1 MLTEPAAAC
10 FLPVVEHAPD
20 RLARALAPQITARLE
35 AMILDGTL
43 PPGERL
49 HEQALADRLGTSRG
63 PLREALRALERE
75 GLVVSG
81 GAHRGMAVRRLE
93 AQEEAELYD
102 ARALLQG
109 FTCALLAERRTDAG
123 LAVLDGRVA
132 DMDAAIAAGDA
143 DAYYRQNL
151 DFHEAMLELAGHART
166 AGLYRS
172 LVKESLLTRR
182 RTLASPANMRD
193 SNAEHRAMV
202 DAIRARDADTARR
215 LGEAHVK
222 GGKRRWLGG
231 L

>member
-1 MLTEPAAAC
+1 MLPG
-10 FLPVVEHAPD
+10 PVEHAPD
-20 RLARALAPQITARLE
+20 RLARALAPQLTTRLE

-75 GLVVSG
+75 GLVVSA
-81 GAHRGMAVRRLE
+81 GAHRGMAVRQLE
-93 AQEEAELYD
+93 AREEAELYD

-109 FTCALLAERRTDAG
+109 FCCALLAERATE
-123 LAVLDGRVA
+123 DGIAALQTRVEA
-132 DMDAAIAAGDA
+132 MDAAIQAGDA
-143 DAYYRQNL
+143 DGYYRQNL
-151 DFHEAMLELAGHART
+151 DFHEAMLDLAGHART
-166 AGLYRS
+166 AALYRS

-202 DAIRARDADTARR
+202 QAIREHDAETARR
-215 LGEAHVK
+215 LGEEHVK